1 MKISVVTSCFNS
13 SETIRATLDS
23 IRAQD
28 YDYLELIIVD
38 GGSTDNTMHIVSEF
52 DDIVSISISEKDRGI
67 YDALNKG
74 VNLASGEVVGFL
86 HSDDYFASSS
96 VVSLIAKAF
105 AEKHGHGR
113 KTESSQKRSLDS

>member
-38 GGSTDNTMHIVSEF
+38 GGSTDGTLEVLNNYPHLIILHQT
-52 DDIVSISISEKDRGI
+52 EKLGMYHAID
-67 YDALNKG
+67 L
-74 VNLASGEVVGFL
+74 GFKIWN
-86 HSDDYFASSS
+86 FT
-96 VVSLIAKAF
+96 F
-105 AEKHGHGR
+105 
-113 KTESSQKRSLDS
+113 